1 MFFLSNNPHERKC
14 AYFHHLIV
22 SLSYTM
28 YAHCKMTLVSSQAEV
43 DALIEMV
50 SRLKTEKESYK
61 LETRRLWRVLQDYG
75 LGGQCLASSAVSPVL
90 QDCGLGGRCLASSA
104 VSPVLQDDGL
114 GGRCLASSAV
124 SPVLQDDG
132 LGGRCLAS
140 SAVSPVLQDDGLG
153 GRCLA
158 SSAVSPVLQDCGLGG
173 RCLASS
179 AVSPV
184 LQDCGLGGRCL
195 ASSAVSLVLQD
206 YGLGGR
212 CLASSAVSP
221 VLQDDGLGGRCLASS
236 AVSPVEE
243 DIVLAASLVDRLLLY
258 GHRRSGTMQPMQVP
272 SGTTGVDEDVAANT
286 FEVSSTP
293 SPERCRRAST
303 VSSYLSSSRSSS
315 AADVSSSDDL
325 LGGSECDSL
334 IGAGVKLP
342 LLRGFNGLRVTDIDG
357 ERLDNVVAM
366 FDGYFTDNNGKCY
379 ECHQQADVA
388 TVYDSI
394 ESPDG
399 ATGCHGPLRYARR
412 VSRQKRARMCN
423 KVNFIMHI

>member
-1 MFFLSNNPHERKC
+1 
-14 AYFHHLIV
+14 
-22 SLSYTM
+22 M
-28 YAHCKMTLVSSQAEV
+28 YAHCEMTLVSSQAEV

-61 LETRRLWRVLQDYG
+61 LETRRLWH
-75 LGGQCLASSAVSPVL
+75 
-90 QDCGLGGRCLASSA
+90 
-104 VSPVLQDDGL
+104 
-114 GGRCLASSAV
+114 
-124 SPVLQDDG
+124 
-132 LGGRCLAS
+132 
-140 SAVSPVLQDDGLG
+140 
-153 GRCLA
+153 
-158 SSAVSPVLQDCGLGG
+158 
-173 RCLASS
+173 
-179 AVSPV
+179 
-184 LQDCGLGGRCL
+184 
-195 ASSAVSLVLQD
+195 VLQD

-236 AVSPVEE
+236 AVSPVLQDYGLGGRCLASSAVSPVLHDYGLGGRCLASSAVSPVEE
-243 DIVLAASLVDRLLLY
+243 DIVIAASLVDRVLLY
-258 GHRRSGTMQPMQVP
+258 GHRSSGTVQPMQVP
-272 SGTTGVDEDVAANT
+272 SGTPGMHEDVAANT
-286 FEVSSTP
+286 FEESSTP

-325 LGGSECDSL
+325 LGCSECDSAL
-334 IGAGVKLP
+334 SAGVQLP
-342 LLRGFNGLRVTDIDG
+342 LLRGFNGLRVTDVDG

-366 FDGYFTDNNGKCY
+366 FDGYFTDNNGNCY

-394 ESPDG
+394 ESPVG
-399 ATGCHGPLRYARR
+399 ATQYSGCHGPLRYARR

>member
-1 MFFLSNNPHERKC
+1 
-14 AYFHHLIV
+14 
-22 SLSYTM
+22 
-28 YAHCKMTLVSSQAEV
+28 MTLVSSQAEV

-61 LETRRLWRVLQDYG
+61 LETRRLWHVLQDYG
-75 LGGQCLASSAVSPVL
+75 LGW
-90 QDCGLGGRCLASSA
+90 RCLASSA
-104 VSPVLQDDGL
+104 LSPVRQDY
-114 GGRCLASSAV
+114 
-124 SPVLQDDG
+124 G

-184 LQDCGLGGRCL
+184 LQDCGLGGRGP
-195 ASSAVSLVLQD
+195 ASSAVSPVLHD

-212 CLASSAVSP
+212 CLASSAVSLGGRCLASSA
-221 VLQDDGLGGRCLASS
+221 VSLGGRCLASS

-243 DIVLAASLVDRLLLY
+243 DIVLGASLVDRLLLY
-258 GHRRSGTMQPMQVP
+258 GDRRSGSVQPMQAP
-272 SGTTGVDEDVAANT
+272 SGTPGMHEDVAANT

-303 VSSYLSSSRSSS
+303 VSSYLSSSTSSS
-315 AADVSSSDDL
+315 AVDVSSSDDL

-334 IGAGVKLP
+334 NDAGVKLP
-342 LLRGFNGLRVTDIDG
+342 LLGGFTGLRVTDIDG

-366 FDGYFTDNNGKCY
+366 FDGYFTDNNGNCY

-394 ESPDG
+394 ESPVG
-399 ATGCHGPLRYARR
+399 ATQYSGCHGPLRYARR